1 MIKPKEMTKI
11 RISGAKKELRK
22 VIYELHE
29 LKLIHLTDYTG
40 KDFFEIGTPFEE
52 STRYSEEL
60 IRLRSMISYFGL
72 SGKRKKMKNILEAEK
87 KLQGVR
93 EKFSLLS
100 EKLNELKEKEKEF
113 LQKTKTIEPLEKL
126 MIPYDLLSGYES
138 LAVFKGFVKR
148 DIEEEIKKTTK
159 DYKLIKSDYEGREV
173 IALFVPL
180 KYREKIRGVL
190 AEEGY
195 SELIEPAREE
205 FNETKTDLKKAVK
218 EIKDIEKKLQEFKK
232 ENAEFLLDLEET
244 LRRENEKLEAPLRIA
259 TSLNS
264 FIVNGWIPTEKLK
277 KLNERIM
284 NSTKGKTYV
293 ETLKEKE
300 GAPTALDNPKII
312 QPFEFFLNLYSLPKY
327 TEIDPS
333 VIMFITFPL
342 FFGFMLGDVG
352 YGIVTLLLFWFIKR
366 KMKGQVKMLLS
377 TLMIAS
383 IATIFFGFV
392 FGEAFGVEFLHPPLL
407 NRAHDIN
414 LMLMISIL
422 VGAVHVTLGFIVAF
436 YNAFTRHGFKEAFI
450 EKGGWLIL
458 EAGAVL
464 LILQYLA
471 YLPEIALYAGGA
483 LILGGILLLLKG
495 EGVKGIIELPSV
507 ISNILSYA
515 RLFAIGLSSVMLA
528 TIVNKLAGGLMEAGG
543 IFIVMAI
550 ILVVLGHGINIA
562 LGILGPFLQSLRLHY
577 VEFFTKFYEGGGEP
591 YSPFGL

>member
-11 RISGAKKELRK
+11 RISGAKKDLRK
-22 VIYELHE
+22 VIYELYE

-40 KDFFEIGTPFEE
+40 KDFFEIGAPFEE
-52 STRYSEEL
+52 SSRYSEEL
-60 IRLRSMISYFGL
+60 VKLRSMISYLKL
-72 SGKRKKMKNILEAEK
+72 SGKRKKIKNIPEAEK
-87 KLQGVR
+87 KFNKLSEQ
-93 EKFSLLS
+93 FTLLS
-100 EKLNELKEKEKEF
+100 QELNNSRESEKE
-113 LQKTKTIEPLEKL
+113 LIQKNKTIEPLEKL
-126 MIPYDLLSGYES
+126 KIPYSLLSGYDS
-138 LAVFKGFVKR
+138 IAVFKGFVKR
-148 DIEEEIKKTTK
+148 DIEEGIKQITK
-159 DYKLIKSDYEGREV
+159 DYKLIKSDYEGREL

-180 KYREKIRGVL
+180 KYREKVRGVL

-195 SELIEPAREE
+195 SELIEPPREE
-205 FNETKTDLKKAVK
+205 FSESRTELKKAARERK
-218 EIKDIEKKLQEFKK
+218 AIEKKLQEFKK
-232 ENAEFLLDLEET
+232 ENSEFLLDLEET
-244 LRRENEKLEAPLRIA
+244 LRRENQKLEAPLRIA

-264 FIVNGWIPTEKLK
+264 FIVSGWIPTEKSK
-277 KLNERIM
+277 SLNERIM
-284 NSTKGKTYV
+284 ASTSGRTYV
-293 ETLKEKE
+293 ESLKEKE
-300 GAPTALDNPKII
+300 DAPTALDNPKII

-352 YGIVTLLLFWFIKR
+352 YGIITLLLFWFLKR

-392 FGEAFGVEFLHPPLL
+392 FGEAFGVEFMHPVL

-422 VGAVHVTLGFIVAF
+422 VGAVHVTLGFIVSI
-436 YNAFTRHGFKEAFI
+436 YNAFTRHGLKEAFI
-450 EKGGWLIL
+450 EKGGWLVL

-471 YLPEIALYAGGA
+471 YLPEIGLYAGGA

-495 EGVKGIIELPSV
+495 EGIKGIIELPSV

-528 TIVNKLAGGLMEAGG
+528 MIVNELAGGLMEAGG

-550 ILVVLGHGINIA
+550 LLVVLGHGINIA